1 MSIFNISISRFYD
14 KENLLKTLLVFI
26 LITLPLKNIFVSIS
40 IIGFSI
46 VSFFCVRK
54 QKNKFLKS
62 LILPILFFFLMLASL
77 LWTRD
82 FEKSLFGIQKQLP
95 LLTIPFLFIFLPSF
109 TSKIRNFIFK
119 SYSFLTAL
127 FAIYFFTTAVLRYVE
142 NKDTSF
148 FFHMKLVPIDP
159 GVIYMSVF
167 ASFAL
172 FYFIQIKKRSNLEN
186 IGLNILTIFIFL
198 LSSKSI
204 ITIDFIIIVCYYSF
218 FTEIPKTT
226 KLTTITTVG
235 LFLFLS
241 IFFVK
246 EVKERFMIEYETAF
260 VDNTLNSSQN
270 NQIQAIHTVSLK
282 EAWKNK
288 TFNQDDFFPGTALRI
303 YQLRIFCE
311 MLTEQNIFFN
321 GFGLEASQQEIENKA
336 KQYNLFYDYKNYNF
350 HNQYVQ
356 TFAEIGFFGFFTLI
370 VMLFVNLLN
379 ALKRKDF
386 LHIAFAI
393 TMIMLFLSESFFCRQ
408 RGIVFFIVLY
418 CLFNTFTIKEINNKS
433 NDIAIKNYFL

>member
-1 MSIFNISISRFYD
+1 MSIFNTAVSRFYK
-14 KENLLKTLLVFI
+14 KENLLKILLVFI
-26 LITLPLKNIFVSIS
+26 LITLPVKNIFVSIS

-46 VSFFCVRK
+46 LGIFCVK
-54 QKNKFLKS
+54 KKYNKYVKYL
-62 LILPILFFFLMLASL
+62 LLPIFFFFLMLISL

-95 LLTIPFLFIFLPSF
+95 LFTIPLLFIFLPNF
-109 TSKIRNFIFK
+109 TEKTKNFIFK
-119 SYSFLTAL
+119 SYSFSMVL
-127 FAIYFFTTAVLRYVE
+127 FAIYYSAFAILKYVE
-142 NKDTSF
+142 NQDTSF
-148 FFHMKLVPIDP
+148 FFYMKLVPIDP

-172 FYFIQIKKRSNLEN
+172 FYFIQIKKRNNLEN

-246 EVKERFMIEYETAF
+246 EVKERFMVEYETAF

-270 NQIQAIHTVSLK
+270 NQINAIHTVSLK

-288 TFNQDDFFPGTALRI
+288 TFNQDDFFPGTALRV
-303 YQLRIFCE
+303 YQVRIFCE
-311 MLTEQNIFFN
+311 MLTEQTIFFN
-321 GFGLEASQQEIENKA
+321 GFGLEASQQEIEKKA
-336 KQYNLFYDYKNYNF
+336 RQYNLFYDYKNYNF
-350 HNQYVQ
+350 HNQYIQ
-356 TFAEIGFFGFFTLI
+356 TFAEIGFLGFFILI
-370 VMLFVNLLN
+370 IMLFINILN
-379 ALKRKDF
+379 AFKNKEF

-418 CLFNTFTIKEINNKS
+418 CLFNSFTKKTTIT
-433 NDIAIKNYFL
+433 

>member
-1 MSIFNISISRFYD
+1 MKISFFNIY
-14 KENLLKTLLVFI
+14 KENLLKILLVFI
-26 LITLPLKNIFVSIS
+26 LITLPLKNIFVSLS

-46 VSFFCVRK
+46 ISLFCVRK
-54 QKNKFLKS
+54 PNNKFLKS
-62 LILPILFFFLMLASL
+62 LLFPILFFFLMLASL

-95 LLTIPFLFIFLPSF
+95 LVVFPLLFIFLPSF
-109 TSKIRNFIFK
+109 TQKTRNVIFK
-119 SYSFLTAL
+119 SYSFSMAL
-127 FAIYFFTTAVLRYVE
+127 FAIYYLANAVLKYFE
-142 NKDTSF
+142 KNDTSF
-148 FFHMKLVPIDP
+148 FFHMELVPIDP

-172 FYFIQIKKRSNLEN
+172 FYFIQIKKRNNIEN
-186 IGLNILTIFIFL
+186 IGLNILIIFIFL

-218 FTEIPKTT
+218 FTNIPKTT

-246 EVKERFMIEYETAF
+246 EVKERFMVEYQTAF

-270 NQIQAIHTVSLK
+270 KQIKTIHTVSLE

-288 TFNQDDFFPGTALRI
+288 TFNQDDFFPGTALRV
-303 YQLRIFCE
+303 YQFRIFTE
-311 MLTEQNIFFN
+311 MLKEQNIFFN
-321 GFGLEASQQEIENKA
+321 GFGLEASQKQIENKA

-356 TFAEIGFFGFFTLI
+356 TFAEIGILGFITLLVI
-370 VMLFVNLLN
+370 LFVNLQN
-379 ALKRKDF
+379 AWKRKDF

-408 RGIVFFIVLY
+408 RGIVFFILLF
-418 CLFNTFTIKEINNKS
+418 CLFNSSLNEEKQNITT
-433 NDIAIKNYFL
+433 